1 MSQPHTTDRQRS
13 SSAREALAQYFLS
26 APPYSDQTPDER
38 RTFIDK
44 LRQLGQI
51 ENREVLQAA
60 GSHRPL
66 VWDNPVP
73 LIQNMLTAAQRL
85 AAAHGQTLLLF
96 PAADTSFRFQAMM
109 HPRLLTLATA
119 NLLAAVTATADGDTV
134 WVRLQEQEHCL
145 TVSATTTESVTDSEA
160 LAVIQECA
168 RLHGGSLAQCD
179 NCVAFSCSR
188 VDTPPQEV
196 RHYVCPTADELCRDT
211 LSPLWTIFYSS
222 VASRMSSDRT
232 VSTGGN
238 SSASS
243 PKSSSKDVSEG
254 SSKHS
259 DTSASSD
266 SSAGDAGDSS
276 TES

>member
-1 MSQPHTTDRQRS
+1 MSQPHTTDRHRS
-13 SSAREALAQYFLS
+13 SSVREELAAYFLS
-26 APPYSDQTPDER
+26 APPYADQTPAER

-44 LRQLGQI
+44 LRTLGQI

-85 AAAHGQTLLLF
+85 AAGHGQTLLLF
-96 PAADTSFRFQAMM
+96 PAASTSFRFQAMM

-119 NLLAAVTATADGDTV
+119 NLLAAVTEVAHGNTV

-145 TVSATTTESVTDSEA
+145 TVSATAPEPVTDTDA

-188 VDTPPQEV
+188 VDDPPQEV

-211 LSPLWTIFYSS
+211 LSPLWTVFYSS
-222 VASRMSSDRT
+222 VVSGMSSGRT
-232 VSTGGN
+232 
-238 SSASS
+238 SSAD
-243 PKSSSKDVSEG
+243 SSSEL
-254 SSKHS
+254 SSS
-259 DTSASSD
+259 TSSTDDSVSASTTTAAD
-266 SSAGDAGDSS
+266 SSAVGAGDSS
-276 TES
+276 TEP

>member
-1 MSQPHTTDRQRS
+1 MSQPHTTDRHRS
-13 SSAREALAQYFLS
+13 HSVREELATYFLS
-26 APPYSDQTPDER
+26 APPYADQTPAER
-38 RTFIDK
+38 RIFIDK
-44 LRQLGQI
+44 LRTLGQI

-85 AAAHGQTLLLF
+85 AAGHGQTLLLF

-119 NLLAAVTATADGDTV
+119 NLLAAATAAAHGDTV

-145 TVSATTTESVTDSEA
+145 TVSATTTAPVTDDDT

-179 NCVAFSCSR
+179 TCVAFSCSR
-188 VDTPPQEV
+188 VDDPPQEV

-211 LSPLWTIFYSS
+211 LSPLWTVFYSS
-222 VASRMSSDRT
+222 VVSRMSSDRT
-232 VSTGGN
+232 SSTGGN

-243 PKSSSKDVSEG
+243 PDDSSEG
-254 SSKHS
+254 SSNDSIKS
-259 DTSASSD
+259 TGASASPE
-266 SSAGDAGDSS
+266 SSAGGAGDSS